1 MEGDLRLGYVS
12 LLSLRYLPRLLGAA
26 AMELPGLRVRLH
38 QDSSAGVADMVLT
51 GSLDLGFVR
60 DLSAVPAELV
70 TSVFARERVMAALP
84 TGHPLAGAEAL
95 DLAELRDEQFVLP
108 TQSALPALRGQI
120 HHVCE
125 AAGFTPA
132 VRASAD
138 DLTGLLSYVAS
149 GLCVSLLTEALLDL
163 PVPGITYVRCAERR
177 GAWRAPSRP
186 STDRT
191 RTRPYDECW
200 TWPPSCTAVDDR
212 ARPAGAPLIAEH
224 RRSPPAREPPGPPGP
239 FGTTRHHPAP
249 TAGLGVGTP
258 EKRRRHTAPPKRGG
272 GRMPFLPLPPT
283 VTSERPRAKVA
294 EQTGQANRRMRGA
307 AHARRGTAVDTHRA
321 HRRRH
326 TPAGA
331 PHPGSAQHPG
341 KGRRSRRRLS

>member
-70 TSVFARERVMAALP
+70 ASVFARERVMAALP

-108 TQSALPALRGQI
+108 TESALPALRGQI

-132 VRASAD
+132 VRPVRQPAD
-138 DLTGLLSYVAS
+138 
-149 GLCVSLLTEALLDL
+149 
-163 PVPGITYVRCAERR
+163 R
-177 GAWRAPSRP
+177 G
-186 STDRT
+186 T
-191 RTRPYDECW
+191 
-200 TWPPSCTAVDDR
+200 
-212 ARPAGAPLIAEH
+212 ARPAGTGHHLRPLCGAPGRLESTVTAVH
-224 RRSPPAREPPGPPGP
+224 RPDPDPA
-239 FGTTRHHPAP
+239 
-249 TAGLGVGTP
+249 V
-258 EKRRRHTAPPKRGG
+258 RRVLDLATELYGG
-272 GRMPFLPLPPT
+272 G
-283 VTSERPRAKVA
+283 
-294 EQTGQANRRMRGA
+294 
-307 AHARRGTAVDTHRA
+307 
-321 HRRRH
+321 
-326 TPAGA
+326 
-331 PHPGSAQHPG
+331 
-341 KGRRSRRRLS
+341 